1 MRRRFAPPSV
11 RSSVSVEQ
19 LQYHFPESPLVINV
33 DMGSHDQVMAAF
45 DKFADLGKKKFS
57 RLKFRLTTKKR
68 GENMFRLDKPKTVKM
83 RLDNR
88 NNINMYLAQDFVK
101 GRIEISTYS
110 QIMGSKL
117 VDAKGLLGAFFFFT
131 ITQLTITQYCNLE
144 SSLRSSV
151 NTILQPCVV
160 ASLLH
165 VASLLRPLLRPLLH
179 TPQPRT

>member
-1 MRRRFAPPSV
+1 
-11 RSSVSVEQ
+11 
-19 LQYHFPESPLVINV
+19 
-33 DMGSHDQVMAAF
+33 MAAF

-117 VDAKGLLGAFFFFT
+117 VDAN
-131 ITQLTITQYCNLE
+131 QSE
-144 SSLRSSV
+144 LR
-151 NTILQPCVV
+151 
-160 ASLLH
+160 
-165 VASLLRPLLRPLLH
+165 
-179 TPQPRT
+179 